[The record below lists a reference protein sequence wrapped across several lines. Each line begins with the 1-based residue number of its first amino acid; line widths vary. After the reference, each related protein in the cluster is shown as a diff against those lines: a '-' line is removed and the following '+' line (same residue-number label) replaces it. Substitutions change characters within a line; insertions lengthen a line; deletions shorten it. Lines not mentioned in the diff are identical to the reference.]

1 MQNENA
7 LNRTAKRKNNN
18 KKRQAILFLTPSLLL
33 LVVFFVGP
41 IMMTFFFS
49 FTNFSLTG
57 AAAQDIQFVGFQNF
71 SNLMRDPRFEQS
83 FFTTIVFLVLSGI
96 MGQQLFGFLLA
107 FLMKNTNRTFR
118 KVVGSVFMAGWV
130 TPELIVAIMFVS
142 FLHDGGT
149 LNQILMRSGI
159 EPISWLFTFP
169 MFSIVVANIWQGSAL
184 SMLMFQ
190 SALDNIPD
198 SIEEAAKI
206 DGASAWQRLWKITIP
221 MIKNTIFTNLVI
233 ITLSTMGVFT
243 LIYTMTGGGP
253 SGATSTL
260 PVLMYEQAFVN
271 YQLGYGTAI
280 SLIILSIG
288 IILSLVYIKLL
299 KTEE

>member
-1 MQNENA
+1 MQNGKAIEKT
-7 LNRTAKRKNNN
+7 LKKKNRRRG
-18 KKRQAILFLTPSLLL
+18 RQTVLFLAPSLLL
-33 LVVFFVGP
+33 LFIFFVGP
-41 IMMTFFFS
+41 IVMTFFFS

-57 AAAQDIQFVGFQNF
+57 VAAKNIEFVGFQNF
-71 SNLMRDPRFEQS
+71 RNLMSDPRFEHS
-83 FFTTIVFLVLSGI
+83 FFTTLIFLGFSGI
-96 MGQQLFGFLLA
+96 IGQQLFGFLLA
-107 FLMKNTNRTFR
+107 FLMKNTNKTFR
-118 KVVGSVFMAGWV
+118 KIVGSIFMAGWV

-149 LNQILMRSGI
+149 LNQLLMSAGI
-159 EPISWLFTFP
+159 EPVSWLFTFP
-169 MFSIVVANIWQGSAL
+169 MVSIVIANIWQGSAL

-198 SIEEAAKI
+198 SIQEAAKI
-206 DGASAWQRLWKITIP
+206 DGASAWQRLWKITLP
-221 MIKNTIFTNLVI
+221 MIKNTVFTNLVI

-253 SGATSTL
+253 SGATATL

-280 SLIILSIG
+280 SLIILAIG
-288 IILSLVYIKLL
+288 IVFSLVYIKLL

>member
-1 MQNENA
+1 MQIEKA
-7 LNRTAKRKNNN
+7 SGATKKNRSRK
-18 KKRQAILFLTPSLLL
+18 KQAVLFLAPSILLL
-33 LVVFFVGP
+33 LMFFVGP
-41 IMMTFFFS
+41 IVMTFFFS

-57 AAAQDIQFVGFQNF
+57 AAAQNIDFVGFQNF
-71 SNLMRDPRFEQS
+71 SNLMSDPRFEQS
-83 FFTTIVFLVLSGI
+83 FFTTLLFLSFSGI
-96 MGQQLFGFLLA
+96 IGQQLFGFLLA
-107 FLMKNTNRTFR
+107 FLMKNTHRSFR
-118 KVVGSVFMAGWV
+118 KIIGSIFMAGWV

-149 LNQILMRSGI
+149 LNQILVNTGI

-169 MFSIVVANIWQGSAL
+169 MVSIVIANIWQGSAL

-190 SALDNIPD
+190 SALDSIPD
-198 SIEEAAKI
+198 SIHEAAKI
-206 DGASAWQRLWKITIP
+206 DGASDWQRLWKITLP

-253 SGATSTL
+253 SGATATL

-280 SLIILSIG
+280 SLIILAIG
-288 IILSLVYIKLL
+288 IIFSLTYIKLL

>member
-1 MQNENA
+1 MQIEKA
-7 LNRTAKRKNNN
+7 SGLTKKNRSRK
-18 KKRQAILFLTPSLLL
+18 KQAILFLAPSILLL
-33 LVVFFVGP
+33 LIFFVGP
-41 IMMTFFFS
+41 IVMTFFFS

-57 AAAQDIQFVGFQNF
+57 AAAQNIDFVGFQNF
-71 SNLMRDPRFEQS
+71 SNLMSDPRFEQS
-83 FFTTIVFLVLSGI
+83 FFTTLLFLSFSGI
-96 MGQQLFGFLLA
+96 IGQQLFGFLLA
-107 FLMKNTNRTFR
+107 FLMKNTHRSFR
-118 KVVGSVFMAGWV
+118 KLIGSIFMAGWV

-149 LNQILMRSGI
+149 LNQILVNTGI

-169 MFSIVVANIWQGSAL
+169 MVSIVIANIWQGSAL

-190 SALDNIPD
+190 SALDGIPD
-198 SIEEAAKI
+198 SIQEAAKI
-206 DGASAWQRLWKITIP
+206 DGASAWQRLWKITLP

-253 SGATSTL
+253 SGATATL

-280 SLIILSIG
+280 SLIILAIG
-288 IILSLVYIKLL
+288 IIFSLAYIKLL